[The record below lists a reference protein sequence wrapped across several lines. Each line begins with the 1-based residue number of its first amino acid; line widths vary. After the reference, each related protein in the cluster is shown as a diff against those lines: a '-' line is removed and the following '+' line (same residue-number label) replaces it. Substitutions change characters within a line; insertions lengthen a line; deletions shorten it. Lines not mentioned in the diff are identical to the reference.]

1 VTAARLVLEHL
12 SVADAVAARHR
23 YPGHDPEDI
32 RQVARMG
39 LVMAAN
45 RYEES
50 HGNGFAAFA
59 VPTIAGVIKHHVRD
73 TSWAVRPPRQVQEL
87 RLEVNAARRR
97 LSQELGHEP
106 TAQELARETGAS
118 AERVAEAQTA
128 NAALAAV
135 PIQPTDPDD
144 GQPVHAW
151 SVLSAVE
158 EGYEQVETRE
168 ELRGLLAVL
177 SDEERRLLVLRF
189 VDEMSQSEIA
199 RVIGVSQ
206 MQVSRLLR
214 RILDRVRRRAAEE
227 ALTGAIA

>member
-1 VTAARLVLEHL
+1 MNPAHLALEHL

-23 YPGHDPEDI
+23 YPGHDPEDLK
-32 RQVARMG
+32 QVARMG

-45 RYEES
+45 RYDES
-50 HGNGFAAFA
+50 HGNGFAAYA
-59 VPTIAGVIKHHVRD
+59 VATISGVIKHHVRD
-73 TSWAVRPPRQVQEL
+73 TSWAVRPPRQIQEL

-106 TAQELARETGAS
+106 TEEELARETGVS
-118 AERVAEAQTA
+118 AERVVEAQTA

-135 PIQPTDPDD
+135 PIHPVDPDD
-144 GQPVHAW
+144 GQPAHAW
-151 SVLSAVE
+151 SVLSTVE

-168 ELRGLLAVL
+168 VLRSLLAGL
-177 SDEERRLLVLRF
+177 SAEERRLLALRF

-199 RVIGVSQ
+199 KVIGVSQ

-214 RILDRVRRRAAEE
+214 RVLDRVRRRAAEE
-227 ALTGAIA
+227 TFREAIA

>member
-1 VTAARLVLEHL
+1 VTPARLVLEHL
-12 SVADAVAARHR
+12 SVADAVAASHG
-23 YPGHDPEDI
+23 YPGHDSEDI

-59 VPTIAGVIKHHVRD
+59 VPTITGVIKHHVRD

-97 LSQELGHEP
+97 LSQESGHEP

-135 PIQPTDPDD
+135 PIQPTDADD

-168 ELRGLLAVL
+168 ELCGLLAVL
-177 SDEERRLLVLRF
+177 SDEERRLLALRF

-199 RVIGVSQ
+199 KVIGVSQ

-227 ALTGAIA
+227 AL